1 MNKNIFAKKRLN
13 LSSRGSF
20 IWMRPVLWTKKQK
33 QPWAF
38 QDVDFLIFRGRGD
51 TGIEGYPPE
60 KLTYFDI
67 TPYMPFGQFF
77 HRLCW
82 QNDLKALNGTESIF
96 GRIISFVIIKIICTG
111 RTVLPKWANPKMVVP
126 FFRALFLW
134 SIFIS
139 DKWKGNDILINPG
152 GGVVVTN
159 GLRRLWHSQCCGTQG
174 RCPPQM

>member
-1 MNKNIFAKKRLN
+1 MDEETKASMSLPRCGLPDIQRKGRHGYWGKSTWKIYFFWMFPLTCH
-13 LSSRGSF
+13 SSNF
-20 IWMRPVLWTKKQK
+20 T
-33 QPWAF
+33 
-38 QDVDFLIFRGRGD
+38 
-51 TGIEGYPPE
+51 
-60 KLTYFDI
+60 
-67 TPYMPFGQFF
+67 

-82 QNDLKALNGTESIF
+82 QNDLKTLNGTESIF
-96 GRIISFVIIKIICTG
+96 GRIISFLIIKIICTG

-159 GLRRLWHSQCCGTQG
+159 GLRRLWHSQWCGTQG